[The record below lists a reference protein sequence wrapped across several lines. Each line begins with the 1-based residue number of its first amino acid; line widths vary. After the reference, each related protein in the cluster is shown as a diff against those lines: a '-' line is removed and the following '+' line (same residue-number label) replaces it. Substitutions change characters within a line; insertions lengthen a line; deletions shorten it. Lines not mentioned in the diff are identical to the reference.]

1 MKKGLIQEWDIFR
14 ALCPELIMN
23 KIINDDFGANEY
35 KSIRRLLW
43 DFGFC
48 ELASEFSSQY
58 YMNHMDKLSIC
69 GGIENHYDDYS
80 ETDIM
85 YIKLFLDNIKN
96 EDIKNFFECKVSDK

>member
-23 KIINDDFGANEY
+23 KIIN
-35 KSIRRLLW
+35 
-43 DFGFC
+43 
-48 ELASEFSSQY
+48 
-58 YMNHMDKLSIC
+58 
-69 GGIENHYDDYS
+69 DDYS

-96 EDIKNFFECKVSDK
+96 EDIKNFFECKVC